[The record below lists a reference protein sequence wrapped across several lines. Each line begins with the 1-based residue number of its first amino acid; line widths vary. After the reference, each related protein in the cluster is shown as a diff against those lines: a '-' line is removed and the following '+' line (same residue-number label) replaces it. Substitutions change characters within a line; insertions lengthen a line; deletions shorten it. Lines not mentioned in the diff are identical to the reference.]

1 MKPRNADITVIE
13 MDGSCELFRMEE
25 LQNRLFGAFVAVGRS
40 DCASLAED
48 IALATERA
56 LRDCDRP
63 NLTFGRGELDAAIVR
78 LLENAGYPQAAQ
90 VYMRRGVSSVIT
102 IDTGAKAEIAL
113 LLRKHLSCSEVRF
126 NHIVDAVMQSMQ
138 KAEISAATPTLLLE
152 MGRHFERE
160 YREAPLQLPLPQMPS
175 FDRESLLPL
184 LSAETARLVGRG
196 ILRVAGIHTLFPSLR
211 FYCLLNDFAAEKNYL
226 PPVTELEIIPDL
238 RQIGRM
244 IDEMRVVINRAL
256 DLPEPLPCLLTLP
269 DLPEFVG
276 HYFEQERSG
285 IAPVAG
291 ELADVI
297 ASEIGCTLYKLSY

>member
-13 MDGSCELFRMEE
+13 FDGSRELFRMEE
-25 LQNRLFGAFVAVGRS
+25 LQNRLFGAFVAVGRG

-90 VYMRRGVSSVIT
+90 VYMRRGVSSVLT
-102 IDTGAKAEIAL
+102 IDTKAKAEIAL
-113 LLRKHLSCSEVRF
+113 LLRKHLSCSDIRF
-126 NHIVDAVMQSMQ
+126 NHIVDAVVQAMQ
-138 KAEISAATPTLLLE
+138 KAEIPAATPTLLLE
-152 MGRHFERE
+152 LGRHFERE
-160 YREAPLQLPLPQMPS
+160 YREAPLQLPLPQIPA

-184 LSAETARLVGRG
+184 LSPEAAHFVESG

-211 FYCLLNDFAAEKNYL
+211 FYCLLNDFAAEKKYQ
-226 PPVTELEIIPDL
+226 PPMTELEVVPDL
-238 RQIGRM
+238 RKIGRL
-244 IDEMRVVINRAL
+244 IDEMRIVIDRAL

-269 DLPEFVG
+269 DLPEFIEQ
-276 HYFEQERSG
+276 YFEQDRAG